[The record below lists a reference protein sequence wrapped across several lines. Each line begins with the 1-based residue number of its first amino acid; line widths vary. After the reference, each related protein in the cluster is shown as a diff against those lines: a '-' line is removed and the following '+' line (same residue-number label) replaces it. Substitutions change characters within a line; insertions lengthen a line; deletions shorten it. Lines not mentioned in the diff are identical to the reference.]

1 MPSCLAACAAPAVL
15 HSRAAEPSP
24 IRFPP
29 QPPTHYT
36 RPAHLD
42 HGLLALC
49 EHPDD
54 VVCRH
59 APRALVAVGGGPLD
73 GAGGVHAQLPRRGRH
88 PLATLQ
94 VRAHSHG
101 GGHGGRPD
109 APDATDQTRCK
120 SLVRPWKRKRAG
132 RKLHPPLS
140 RSRDIQS
147 HRLAPPESLGGVC
160 AAGRPTR
167 ERLPP
172 PHTRLLLRAQ
182 STQLLQCEGITWR
195 RGVRGPLSSPHV
207 PQTAQAA
214 AAARAAR
221 CLWCQLHSICHCRG
235 TYFCRA
241 SSDLARA
248 PRRLSRPDRTW
259 TACPPPI
266 RSQWW
271 PCGGRRCCSTSTG
284 ACA

>member
-1 MPSCLAACAAPAVL
+1 MYQAATTTPSCLAACAAPAVL

-73 GAGGVHAQLPRRGRH
+73 GTGGVHAQLPRRGRH

-109 APDATDQTRCK
+109 APDATDQTR
-120 SLVRPWKRKRAG
+120 PMQIPRKA
-132 RKLHPPLS
+132 L
-140 RSRDIQS
+140 
-147 HRLAPPESLGGVC
+147 E
-160 AAGRPTR
+160 
-167 ERLPP
+167 
-172 PHTRLLLRAQ
+172 
-182 STQLLQCEGITWR
+182 
-195 RGVRGPLSSPHV
+195 
-207 PQTAQAA
+207 AQA
-214 AAARAAR
+214 
-221 CLWCQLHSICHCRG
+221 RG
-235 TYFCRA
+235 KETSPSSQPVQRYTEPPSCA
-241 SSDLARA
+241 S
-248 PRRLSRPDRTW
+248 
-259 TACPPPI
+259 
-266 RSQWW
+266 
-271 PCGGRRCCSTSTG
+271 
-284 ACA
+284 